1 MRLNNDLFCNSA
13 AKVLLFSQLAS
24 FLIKKYEKKEKD
36 YPKEQGSLSHIIN
49 ILKLSHINIGIYV
62 LATY

>member
-1 MRLNNDLFCNSA
+1 ML
-13 AKVLLFSQLAS
+13 
-24 FLIKKYEKKEKD
+24 KKEKD